1 MRGDDLFSD
10 QVKGLADQL
19 SALSRVQFE
28 ALETAGY
35 IPMNEKEAREYDER
49 HVRIGELCGLIGVFL
64 ALPKNRPRVVKR
76 PAA

>member
-10 QVKGLADQL
+10 QVKGLADEL

-35 IPMNEKEAREYDER
+35 IPMNEKEAEYDER

-64 ALPKNRPRVVKR
+64 ALPKNRTRVVKR